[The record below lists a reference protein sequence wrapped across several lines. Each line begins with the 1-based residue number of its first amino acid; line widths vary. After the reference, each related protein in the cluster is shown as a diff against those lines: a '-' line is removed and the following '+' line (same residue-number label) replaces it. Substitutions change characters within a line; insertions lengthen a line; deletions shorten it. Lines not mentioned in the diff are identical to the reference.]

1 MARVVRVPVK
11 RLTPEAAEGF
21 GRVIRSL
28 DEIEPIIRKGEMVK
42 ERMEVRRQGDEL
54 YFKNYAVDDEG
65 VVAKLV
71 GGAAHVSYVNFH
83 RDATQA
89 FIGASRKPTVFLLA
103 KPTKNP
109 RPEDFVGFYS
119 DGSLGM
125 SMFPDVWHTSPLPVE
140 GSQEYENTQGNQY
153 HHATVGHDFS
163 PEGVVL
169 EVPLEE
175 PKER

>member
-71 GGAAHVSYVNFH
+71 GRRSPRQLRQFSQRRHPSFH
-83 RDATQA
+83 RCQSQTDRVPSSETHQEPAPRGLRRVLLRWLVGDEHVPRRLA
-89 FIGASRKPTVFLLA
+89 YVSASGRGKSGIREHAREPV
-103 KPTKNP
+103 PSRDR
-109 RPEDFVGFYS
+109 RP
-119 DGSLGM
+119 
-125 SMFPDVWHTSPLPVE
+125 
-140 GSQEYENTQGNQY
+140 
-153 HHATVGHDFS
+153 
-163 PEGVVL
+163 
-169 EVPLEE
+169 
-175 PKER
+175 

>member
-1 MARVVRVPVK
+1 MARIVRVPVK

-21 GRVIRSL
+21 GKVIRSL
-28 DEIEPIIRKGEMVK
+28 DEIEPVIREGEMVK
-42 ERMEVRRQGDEL
+42 ERMEVRHQGDEL
-54 YFKNYAVDDEG
+54 YFKNHAVADEG
-65 VVAKLV
+65 VVGKLV
-71 GGAAHVSYVNFH
+71 GGAAHVSYVNCH
-83 RDATQA
+83 GDATQA
-89 FIGASRKPTVFLLA
+89 FIGADRRPTVFLLA

-153 HHATVGHDFS
+153 HQATEGHDFG
-163 PEGVVL
+163 PEDVML

-175 PKER
+175 PQDA